1 MSFNNQ
7 NYNTQGYSRIIQQT
21 PSFTQIQVDVD
32 LEDTYITNK
41 ESENPLRLF
50 EPNALDFINLTDV
63 DNTSNLLYRRRKYT
77 KVGYDLSGK
86 YREVFT
92 TSPQK
97 QIDTTL
103 KTIEGYTTGVPY
115 NIGNATLTLTLKSG
129 IQGSNLFAFLSPL
142 DSNIDQSVS
151 WYKPSEGRDELW
163 DNYGGDLE
171 PLASDIVALGTW
183 TDDKVSFD
191 ITPFLNIWNG
201 SGKPSLSIFIS
212 GDESSFGSL
221 LEFHSQESSTP
232 FIGGSSLDNCRFLS
246 YGDTNVIKT
255 EGIRIS
261 ITQSNSISTIRVI
274 DSNTQKQTEWTS
286 INACVSIGNTFAMFS
301 PDIEQGISLGTIICT
316 VVDKT
321 DNGLIVTGISIPNI
335 TEYYTTAEFSGT
347 STIPSGTSIIEIS
360 NPNTQTITD
369 ISALKNNDNIFVNY
383 KATTINNN
391 VRSFTIQFVADEI
404 LKQNRLRI
412 YLNETA
418 VTENRTGL
426 YTELKTTDIRPKL
439 TMNLLY

>member
-1 MSFNNQ
+1 
-7 NYNTQGYSRIIQQT
+7 
-21 PSFTQIQVDVD
+21 
-32 LEDTYITNK
+32 
-41 ESENPLRLF
+41 
-50 EPNALDFINLTDV
+50 
-63 DNTSNLLYRRRKYT
+63 
-77 KVGYDLSGK
+77 
-86 YREVFT
+86 
-92 TSPQK
+92 
-97 QIDTTL
+97 
-103 KTIEGYTTGVPY
+103 
-115 NIGNATLTLTLKSG
+115 
-129 IQGSNLFAFLSPL
+129 
-142 DSNIDQSVS
+142 
-151 WYKPSEGRDELW
+151 
-163 DNYGGDLE
+163 
-171 PLASDIVALGTW
+171 
-183 TDDKVSFD
+183 
-191 ITPFLNIWNG
+191 
-201 SGKPSLSIFIS
+201 
-212 GDESSFGSL
+212 
-221 LEFHSQESSTP
+221 
-232 FIGGSSLDNCRFLS
+232 
-246 YGDTNVIKT
+246 
-255 EGIRIS
+255 
-261 ITQSNSISTIRVI
+261 VI

-335 TEYYTTAEFSGT
+335 TQYYTTAEFSGT
-347 STIPSGTSIIEIS
+347 STIPLGTSIIEIS

-418 VTENRTGL
+418 ITENRTGL